1 MEIHLLFLDQ
11 KTQDS
16 NTSRKIYNLN
26 TVRIRIAAGFFAK
39 IDKLILKFIWEVK
52 GLSRTRQTWK
62 NKKNKNKKKQH
73 THKKSWMT
81 PIFWFKAYYK
91 AIIIKRLCYWPKD
104 RCTDHWN
111 RTIHPEINLHVT
123 VNWFPRVPTPFNGV

>member
-62 NKKNKNKKKQH
+62 NKKNKNKKNNTH
-73 THKKSWMT
+73 TKK
-81 PIFWFKAYYK
+81 
-91 AIIIKRLCYWPKD
+91 
-104 RCTDHWN
+104 
-111 RTIHPEINLHVT
+111 V
-123 VNWFPRVPTPFNGV
+123 G